1 MSRTDSV
8 VFTTIVGGD
17 VGFLADM
24 NRKGQIVG
32 ANLVAIEV

>member
-1 MSRTDSV
+1 MPRTDSV

-24 NRKGQIVG
+24 SREGQIVG
-32 ANLVAIEV
+32 ANIVATEV